1 MAIRERTF
9 DDNPAP
15 GGASQ
20 AAAAATASSTPS
32 GPAPVSQF
40 RRALEDYRD
49 ALQSTWRH
57 QDAHQ
62 RLREAWHTELLRTVQ
77 APAPDYATYMEQAA
91 GFARRTQ
98 QAWLPTEAT
107 ERFNA
112 AFTSYLNSVREG
124 WAKMDTESVQP
135 ADLALIA
142 FTLYEAANLLAVP
155 LSRKPSQ

>member
-1 MAIRERTF
+1 MAIRERTL

-20 AAAAATASSTPS
+20 ASTASTPP

-62 RLREAWHTELLRTVQ
+62 RLREVWHAESLRSVQ
-77 APAPDYATYMEQAA
+77 APAPDYATHMEQAA
-91 GFARRTQ
+91 GFARRAQ
-98 QAWLPTEAT
+98 EAWLPNEAN

-112 AFTSYLNSVREG
+112 AFTTFLSNVREG
-124 WAKMDTESVQP
+124 WAKMDAESVHP
-135 ADLALIA
+135 ADLAAIA
-142 FTLYEAANLLAVP
+142 SVLYEAASLLGVP
-155 LSRKPSQ
+155 LSRKRSQ